1 MKTFIDAPQLDEI
14 LDGFV
19 HWSSKRNY
27 EWILDFIRLIF
38 PSALRANG
46 SARSLPGDA
55 LVQSD
60 SHAVSAVH
68 DARVLFGPPL
78 PPLETLEQHVSPLL
92 AEVAMS
98 GSCAS

>member
-1 MKTFIDAPQLDEI
+1 M
-14 LDGFV
+14 
-19 HWSSKRNY
+19 
-27 EWILDFIRLIF
+27 LDFIRLIF

-55 LVQSD
+55 LVRSG
-60 SHAVSAVH
+60 SHAASAVH
-68 DARVLFGPPL
+68 DARVLFEPPL
-78 PPLETLEQHVSPLL
+78 PPLETPEQPVSPLL